1 MGYNFLGEKPW
12 GIKMTTPP
20 PPIKIGLNLLNY
32 LISVSK
38 ACMRNLRCLY
48 AVQRASSKLVRVGW
62 GGWTFSDNRANLSS
76 TATEVGLPTGTELGN
91 KDERFRFHLLQID
104 EFWKFEFI
112 LMEKSCRMCR
122 SPRILISTFVNGL
135 MVISVK
141 LEGLNHST
149 IMIQI
154 PVTAT

>member
-1 MGYNFLGEKPW
+1 MLEELDQKTFLIILHTHYNLKV
-12 GIKMTTPP
+12 KTT
-20 PPIKIGLNLLNY
+20 GLDFPY
-32 LISVSK
+32 
-38 ACMRNLRCLY
+38 C
-48 AVQRASSKLVRVGW
+48 KLMNPG
-62 GGWTFSDNRANLSS
+62 
-76 TATEVGLPTGTELGN
+76 
-91 KDERFRFHLLQID
+91 
-104 EFWKFEFI
+104 KFEFI

-122 SPRILISTFVNGL
+122 SPRILISTFVNGS